1 MRISVVGLGYVGL
14 VTAACAAAWDND
26 VIGLDADPD
35 RADALRGGQVPFHEP
50 GLDALVSDG
59 LASGRLTIG
68 DDPIAAVAGSDLV
81 IVAVGTHDGNG
92 GWQTRTLTECLAR
105 LVPHVPDD
113 AALVI
118 RSTVPLQLLPELPDL
133 VAELRAEA
141 GRPPLPLLCNPE
153 FTKEGT
159 AVDDFRN
166 PDRVVIGVFA
176 DPSGRGQ
183 RLLSDFYA
191 PVDAPK
197 LVLNA
202 TDAALSK
209 LAANLFLATK
219 ISFAN
224 ELAGICDAF
233 GAEIEEVTR
242 AIAFDKRIGGSFLK
256 AGVGFG
262 GSCLP
267 HQVSM
272 TVREAADAGV
282 RTPLFEAV
290 DRINHGQRQAF
301 VERLER
307 LLGSVEGRRIA
318 LLGLTFKPDTDDL
331 RDAPS
336 LDIARTLLARGA
348 SVVAYDPMASARRR
362 ASHLVPGLVAA
373 DSVHEALRD
382 ADGVGVVTEWP
393 EFADLDWLAVA
404 EEMTG
409 RAIVDGRNSLP
420 VARLRDAGFSYAA
433 FGRSRQA
440 ASTIADM
447 GRVSRA
453 LEHRPEGSRR
463 HDRGELVGAGAK
475 AESAA

>member
-1 MRISVVGLGYVGL
+1 MRITVVGLGYVGL

-35 RADALRGGQVPFHEP
+35 RADALRAGQVPFHEP
-50 GLDALVSDG
+50 GLDELVSAG

-68 DDPIAAVAGSDLV
+68 DDPIAAVAESDLV

-92 GWQTRTLTECLAR
+92 GWQTRTLTDCLAQ
-105 LVPHVPDD
+105 LVPHIRDD
-113 AALVI
+113 GALVI
-118 RSTVPLQLLPELPDL
+118 RSTVPLQLLPELPGL
-133 VAELRAEA
+133 VAEIRAGA
-141 GRPPLPLLCNPE
+141 DRRPVPLLCNPE
-153 FTKEGT
+153 FTREGT
-159 AVDDFRN
+159 AVEDFRR
-166 PDRVVIGVFA
+166 PDRVVIGVFS
-176 DPSGRGQ
+176 DPAGRGQ
-183 RLLSDFYA
+183 QLLARLYA

-224 ELAGICDAF
+224 ELASVCEAF
-233 GAEIEEVTR
+233 GGEIEEVTR
-242 AIAFDKRIGGSFLK
+242 AIALDKRIGGGFLK

-290 DRINHGQRQAF
+290 ERVNETQRQAF
-301 VERLER
+301 VDRLER
-307 LLGSVEGRRIA
+307 LLGALEGKRIA

-336 LDIARTLLARGA
+336 LDIARTLIARGA
-348 SVVAYDPMASARRR
+348 TVVAYDPMAGARRR
-362 ASHLVPGLVAA
+362 AVRLVPGLIEV
-373 DSVHEALRD
+373 DSVHKALLD
-382 ADGVGVVTEWP
+382 ADAVGVVTEWP
-393 EFADLDWLAVA
+393 EFADLDWIRAA
-404 EEMTG
+404 DEMSG
-409 RAIVDGRNSLP
+409 RVVVDGRNTLP

-440 ASTIADM
+440 ASTISDL
-447 GRVSRA
+447 GRAGAEVGRRA
-453 LEHRPEGSRR
+453 GQRR
-463 HDRGELVGAGAK
+463 RRGAGVEVEARAK